1 MYALNIVKKMS
12 LNALFEK
19 IWLAYHKGVRI
30 LCDKTFSYIQLIF
43 KQFLNFNLHCTKN
56 ELFY

>member
-1 MYALNIVKKMS
+1 MYVLKIVTKMS
-12 LNALFEK
+12 LNALFKK

-30 LCDKTFSYIQLIF
+30 LCDKTFPYIQLIF

-56 ELFY
+56 ELIY